1 MLHARS
7 KWQSFKS
14 NQYTICWRK
23 LARAYHIYYSHAST
37 AQVDNVGI
45 YEIGFDAF
53 VVFECC
59 LRVRLNPVS
68 VFIALDKYMHT
79 YDTFIV
85 WRFHFWK
92 STTISIFQSWKR
104 KSHSDSILIV
114 WKSFHFVLFKSG
126 RFGRK
131 VKDPSCSLYKCIL
144 IRQILLW
151 VYTGA
156 SKFGWR
162 CIRTTPIA

>member
-1 MLHARS
+1 MAKFQIESIHNLLTQTRARIS
-7 KWQSFKS
+7 YLLFSCFYSTSRQCRHIQNWIRG
-14 NQYTICWRK
+14 ICC
-23 LARAYHIYYSHAST
+23 
-37 AQVDNVGI
+37 
-45 YEIGFDAF
+45 
-53 VVFECC
+53 FECC

-92 STTISIFQSWKR
+92 SKTISIFQSWKR
-104 KSHSDSILIV
+104 KSHTDSILIV